1 MAKINLP
8 ATFALSRHDLTGE
21 VTIHY
26 WRTIAVSLAALL
38 SALPLG
44 IASAE
49 PTVSPAKSDT
59 ASCVRPDFRVVL
71 DVGHTAKSPGA
82 KSARGADEFDFNL
95 RLAKQIDQALLD
107 AGFAKTV
114 LMVTD
119 GRANRSLYARVARA
133 NDLSANL
140 LLSIHHNSV
149 PDRFIERWEYNGKRQ
164 AFSDRFK
171 GHSIFVSDDNIDPK
185 DSLLFGSML
194 GQQLKARGLQYTPHY
209 TESFMGRWKRVLLDA
224 NAGVYRYDTLVVL
237 KKTQMPAVLLE
248 AGSIANRDEELE
260 MASPERQQLISA
272 AVADAVDSF
281 CAAQSNKP
289 ALQIA
294 KRSKA
299 RHVLSAHSQRRAR
312 AYRQCYAAKAGLALN
327 PQYTL
332 ACHYAAHAFA
342 RGNPQQTCR
351 NVLGLRNEG
360 TLHAASLFFDP
371 HCTIVFPFARL
382 R

>member
-1 MAKINLP
+1 M
-8 ATFALSRHDLTGE
+8 
-21 VTIHY
+21 IHH
-26 WRTIAVSLAALL
+26 WRTTAVSLATLL
-38 SALPLG
+38 SALSLG
-44 IASAE
+44 IAGAE
-49 PTVSPAKSDT
+49 PAASPAKADA
-59 ASCVRPDFRVVL
+59 ASCVRPDFRIVL

-95 RLAKQIDQALLD
+95 RLAKQIDQALLE

-119 GRANRSLYARVARA
+119 GRANQSLYARVARA
-133 NDLSANL
+133 NDLSADL
-140 LLSIHHNSV
+140 LLSIHHDSV
-149 PDRFIERWEYNGKRQ
+149 PDKFLEKWDYNGKRKT
-164 AFSDRFK
+164 FSDRFK

-185 DSLLFGSML
+185 DSLLFGSIL

-224 NAGVYRYDTLVVL
+224 IVGVYRYDTLFVL

-272 AVADAVDSF
+272 AVVDAVDRF
-281 CAAQSNKP
+281 CAAQSDKP

-299 RHVLSAHSQRRAR
+299 RHVLSAHSHRRSRERTAN
-312 AYRQCYAAKAGLALN
+312 AT
-327 PQYTL
+327 PPTPVV
-332 ACHYAAHAFA
+332 HSIIDMH
-342 RGNPQQTCR
+342 
-351 NVLGLRNEG
+351 
-360 TLHAASLFFDP
+360 
-371 HCTIVFPFARL
+371 
-382 R
+382 

>member
-1 MAKINLP
+1 MAEN
-8 ATFALSRHDLTGE
+8 
-21 VTIHY
+21 VTECVMIHH

-38 SALPLG
+38 LALG

-49 PTVSPAKSDT
+49 PIVSPTKSDT

-82 KSARGADEFDFNL
+82 KSARGADEFEFNL
-95 RLAKQIDQALLD
+95 RLAKLINQALLD
-107 AGFAKTV
+107 GGFARTI

-119 GRANRSLYARVARA
+119 GRANRSLYTRVARA

-140 LLSIHHNSV
+140 LLSIHHDSV
-149 PDRFIERWEYNGKRQ
+149 PDRFIERWEYNGKRR

-194 GQQLKARGLQYTPHY
+194 GQQLKARGLEYTPHY
-209 TESFMGRWKRVLLDA
+209 TESFMGRWKRALLDA
-224 NAGVYRYDTLVVL
+224 NAGVYRYDTLFVL

-272 AVADAVDSF
+272 AVVDAVDSF
-281 CAAQSNKP
+281 CTAQSSKP

-299 RHVLSAHSQRRAR
+299 RHVLSAHSHRRAR
-312 AYRQCYAAKAGLALN
+312 ERTANAMPPTPVSHSILDM
-327 PQYTL
+327 
-332 ACHYAAHAFA
+332 H
-342 RGNPQQTCR
+342 
-351 NVLGLRNEG
+351 
-360 TLHAASLFFDP
+360 
-371 HCTIVFPFARL
+371 
-382 R
+382 

>member
-1 MAKINLP
+1 M
-8 ATFALSRHDLTGE
+8 
-21 VTIHY
+21 IHH
-26 WRTIAVSLAALL
+26 WRTTAVSLATLL
-38 SALPLG
+38 SALSLG
-44 IASAE
+44 IAGAE
-49 PTVSPAKSDT
+49 PAASPAKADA
-59 ASCVRPDFRVVL
+59 ASCVRPDFRIVL

-95 RLAKQIDQALLD
+95 RLAKQIDQALLE

-119 GRANRSLYARVARA
+119 GRANQSLYARVARA

-140 LLSIHHNSV
+140 LLSIHHDSV
-149 PDRFIERWEYNGKRQ
+149 PDKFLEKWDYNGKRKT
-164 AFSDRFK
+164 FSDRFK

-185 DSLLFGSML
+185 DSLLFGSIL

-224 NAGVYRYDTLVVL
+224 IVGVYRYDTLFVL

-272 AVADAVDSF
+272 AVVDAVDRF
-281 CAAQSNKP
+281 CAAQSDKP

-299 RHVLSAHSQRRAR
+299 RHVLSAHSHRRAR
-312 AYRQCYAAKAGLALN
+312 ERTANATPPTAVSPSILDI
-327 PQYTL
+327 
-332 ACHYAAHAFA
+332 H
-342 RGNPQQTCR
+342 
-351 NVLGLRNEG
+351 
-360 TLHAASLFFDP
+360 
-371 HCTIVFPFARL
+371 
-382 R
+382 

>member
-1 MAKINLP
+1 M
-8 ATFALSRHDLTGE
+8 
-21 VTIHY
+21 IHH
-26 WRTIAVSLAALL
+26 WRTTVVSLATFL

-44 IASAE
+44 IAGAE
-49 PTVSPAKSDT
+49 PAASPAKADA
-59 ASCVRPDFRVVL
+59 ASCVRPDFRIVL

-95 RLAKQIDQALLD
+95 RLAKQIDQALLE

-140 LLSIHHNSV
+140 LLSIHHDSV
-149 PDRFIERWEYNGKRQ
+149 PDKFLEKWDYNGKRKT
-164 AFSDRFK
+164 FSDRFK

-185 DSLLFGSML
+185 DSLLFGSIL

-224 NAGVYRYDTLVVL
+224 IVGVYRYDTLFVL

-272 AVADAVDSF
+272 AVVDAVDRF
-281 CAAQSNKP
+281 CAAQSDKP

-299 RHVLSAHSQRRAR
+299 RHVLSAHSHRRAR
-312 AYRQCYAAKAGLALN
+312 ERTANAT
-327 PQYTL
+327 PPTPVV
-332 ACHYAAHAFA
+332 HSIIDMH
-342 RGNPQQTCR
+342 
-351 NVLGLRNEG
+351 
-360 TLHAASLFFDP
+360 
-371 HCTIVFPFARL
+371 
-382 R
+382 

>member
-1 MAKINLP
+1 M
-8 ATFALSRHDLTGE
+8 
-21 VTIHY
+21 IHH
-26 WRTIAVSLAALL
+26 WRTTAVSLATLL
-38 SALPLG
+38 SALSLG
-44 IASAE
+44 IAGAE
-49 PTVSPAKSDT
+49 PAASPAKADA
-59 ASCVRPDFRVVL
+59 ASCVRPDFRIVL

-95 RLAKQIDQALLD
+95 RLAKQIDQALLE

-119 GRANRSLYARVARA
+119 GRANQSLYARVARA

-140 LLSIHHNSV
+140 LLSIHHDSV
-149 PDRFIERWEYNGKRQ
+149 PDKFLEKWDYNGKRKT
-164 AFSDRFK
+164 FSDRFK

-185 DSLLFGSML
+185 DSLLFGSIL

-224 NAGVYRYDTLVVL
+224 IVGVYRYDTLFVL

-272 AVADAVDSF
+272 AVVDAVDRF
-281 CAAQSNKP
+281 CAAQSDKP

-299 RHVLSAHSQRRAR
+299 RHVLSAHSHRRSRERTAN
-312 AYRQCYAAKAGLALN
+312 AT
-327 PQYTL
+327 PPTPVV
-332 ACHYAAHAFA
+332 HSIIDMH
-342 RGNPQQTCR
+342 
-351 NVLGLRNEG
+351 
-360 TLHAASLFFDP
+360 
-371 HCTIVFPFARL
+371 
-382 R
+382 